1 MEQEFLLSL
10 VMIIGIDLLL
20 GGDNA
25 IVIAMASRNLPP
37 KQRKKAVIIGTVLA
51 IVVRILLTS
60 VAVYLFQIPF
70 VQLIGGILLLY
81 IAYHLIVGTAENEGE
96 IQSHQSLRR
105 AVQTI
110 VFADILM
117 GMDNVIAVAGA
128 ANGQTLLVIIGL
140 LISIPIMIWGSSL
153 ILKILDR
160 YPALIY
166 IGGGMLAYTAGKMII
181 NEHKLA
187 PIFHTHPSMSV
198 MLPYLLIFF
207 LIAAGVIYQKIEK
220 NENLP

>member
-1 MEQEFLLSL
+1 MEQEFLMSL

-37 KQRKKAVIIGTVLA
+37 KQRKKAVVLGTVFA
-51 IVVRILLTS
+51 IVVRILLTT

-81 IAYHLIVGTAENEGE
+81 IAYHLIVGSEEKEGE
-96 IQSHQSLRR
+96 IKSHQSLRK

-110 VFADILM
+110 VAADMLM

-128 ANGQTLLVIIGL
+128 AGGKTVLVVIGL
-140 LISIPIMIWGSSL
+140 LISIPIMIWGSNL
-153 ILKILDR
+153 ILKLLDK
-160 YPALIY
+160 YPALVY

-181 NEHKLA
+181 HEHKLA
-187 PIFHTHPSMSV
+187 SIFHTHPSMGTL
-198 MLPYLLIFF
+198 LPYLLILF
-207 LIAAGVIYQKIEK
+207 LTAAGFIYQRMEK
-220 NENLP
+220 KENLP